1 MNNEPVCPECRA
13 QLIEIEH
20 YRERYVGCV
29 ECNRWTWRGSKLII
43 MRLPEEEIDALRS
56 ASSEGALEVGDGA
69 QKETAPLGFRGARSF
84 TQHLWD
90 FSRRRVG

>member
-1 MNNEPVCPECRA
+1 MNNEPTVCPECRA

-43 MRLPEEEIDALRS
+43 MRLPEEDIDALR
-56 ASSEGALEVGDGA
+56 
-69 QKETAPLGFRGARSF
+69 
-84 TQHLWD
+84 
-90 FSRRRVG
+90 RRRAAKKL